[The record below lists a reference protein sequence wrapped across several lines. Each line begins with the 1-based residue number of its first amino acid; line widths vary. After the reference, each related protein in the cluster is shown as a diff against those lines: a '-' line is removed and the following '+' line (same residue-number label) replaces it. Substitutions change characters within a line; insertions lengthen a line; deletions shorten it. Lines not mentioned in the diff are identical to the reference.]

1 MFDFDPRDHD
11 PRDREDDLR
20 DHHRDREDRRYDN
33 DGAHDHR
40 PRALEHVHEARER
53 EYTLRESETRS
64 LSIVGSFRVVP
75 AHDLRDYLD
84 RPADPRNG
92 DLRHLREQGLIDTVR
107 IDGRH
112 DVAVVLTDRGRDLL
126 EHHRDRDDDVRQEF
140 YAGLKRDRE
149 LEHDAQVFEAY
160 LRAAERLD
168 TRDAWVDR
176 VV

>member
-11 PRDREDDLR
+11 PRDREREIVYDAR
-20 DHHRDREDRRYDN
+20 D
-33 DGAHDHR
+33 
-40 PRALEHVHEARER
+40 R

-84 RPADPRNG
+84 RPADPRTG

-126 EHHRDRDDDVRQEF
+126 EHH
-140 YAGLKRDRE
+140 
-149 LEHDAQVFEAY
+149 
-160 LRAAERLD
+160 
-168 TRDAWVDR
+168 
-176 VV
+176 